1 MWVQQVEQLR
11 SASREIPQMK
21 KLLIATAAVLT
32 LAGPAFAQGLPPG
45 MTTPEYGSHAFPTAQ
60 YENGTVFSK
69 IFGHAK
75 DDQAPEHTSND
86 DTKPANGS

>member
-1 MWVQQVEQLR
+1 
-11 SASREIPQMK
+11 MK